1 MTTNLYQTIIGLD
14 IGEKRIGVARI
25 NTVAKIAEPL
35 EVIETSNQDATD
47 KIKELINEHLADA
60 VVAGLPRGL
69 GGQETDQTKYCQNF
83 ANQLAR
89 EVNVPVY
96 MIDEAGTSKEAD
108 VRIGKSTSISRD
120 SMAAAILLEDFVNY
134 KDKELLRVGV

>member
-1 MTTNLYQTIIGLD
+1 MTTNLHQTIIGLD

-35 EVIETSNQDATD
+35 AVIETSSQNATD
-47 KIKELINEHLADA
+47 KVKALISEHQADA
-60 VVAGLPRGL
+60 IVTGLPRGL
-69 GGQETDQTKYCQNF
+69 DGQETDQTKYCQDFTNK
-83 ANQLAR
+83 LAR
-89 EVNVPVY
+89 EVTVPVY

-108 VRIGKSTSISRD
+108 VRIGKATNISRD

-134 KDKELLRVGV
+134 KDQELLRVAL